1 MKYEV
6 PKTVISDP
14 IVLVIKIPRERL
26 KKSIKLQTVSEVSR
40 PPPPPPTATSDIF

>member
-26 KKSIKLQTVSEVSR
+26 KKSIKLRTVSEVSR
-40 PPPPPPTATSDIF
+40 PPPPPTATSNIF